1 MLPQPI
7 QHHIDTSVPD
17 MDLRLSDR
25 GFHRFTQLSTD
36 QMAKEI
42 RREIS
47 EQALTPVHIL
57 QAPLRIIDWCHT
69 QKLLITLVPLV
80 RQILNRQTLFKQSK
94 LEIHADQNMQ
104 SVAELISFHAIATGC
119 HGIHLPPKIMR

>member
-1 MLPQPI
+1 MN
-7 QHHIDTSVPD
+7 
-17 MDLRLSDR
+17 LRLTDR

-57 QAPLRIIDWCHT
+57 QAPLRIIHWCHT
-69 QKLLITLVPLV
+69 QQLFITLVPLV
-80 RQILNRQTLFKQSK
+80 RQILNWQTLFKQSK
-94 LEIHADQNMQ
+94 LEIHADQDMQ
-104 SVAELISFHAIATGC
+104 SVAELIGLHAIATGC